1 MDAHVTD
8 NAARKRFEIAVD
20 GEPAGFAA
28 YRLRDGVVV
37 FTHTRIDPAFEGRG
51 VGGTL
56 ARAALDQVRERGDG
70 VVAQCPFIAGWIEK
84 HPDYQDLLVPA

>member
-1 MDAHVTD
+1 VDAHVTD
-8 NAARKRFEIAVD
+8 NAARKRFEIAFD

-28 YRLRDGVVV
+28 YQLRDGVVV

-84 HPDYQDLLVPA
+84 HTDYQDLLVSA